1 MTAQIGETLRSMERG
16 TKLLIAGAAVLLLT
30 IAHHFY
36 GAWLYAT
43 PWRHHVAVVAVPV
56 FLLLFALHALHRRHA
71 ATRVGIAAGYTFA
84 TITALIP
91 VGLIGLFEGGYSH
104 LLKNVV
110 YFGGVRG
117 ASFDRSFPRRPT
129 RFQTTSCSN
138 RAAFCKSSLAAMRPL
153 RSLSSGASCDS
164 GKMLRVRSRALE
176 CRPVKPIARH

>member
-1 MTAQIGETLRSMERG
+1 VTAQIGETLRSMERG

-43 PWRHHVAVVAVPV
+43 PWRHHVAVIAVPV

-117 ASFDRSFPRRPT
+117 ASFDRFFPAPT
-129 RFQTTSCSN
+129 YEIPNDFLFESSGVLQVVIGCY
-138 RAAFCKSSLAAMRPL
+138 AAVALAEFWRELRQRQDATRPL
-153 RSLSSGASCDS
+153 AS
-164 GKMLRVRSRALE
+164 A
-176 CRPVKPIARH
+176 